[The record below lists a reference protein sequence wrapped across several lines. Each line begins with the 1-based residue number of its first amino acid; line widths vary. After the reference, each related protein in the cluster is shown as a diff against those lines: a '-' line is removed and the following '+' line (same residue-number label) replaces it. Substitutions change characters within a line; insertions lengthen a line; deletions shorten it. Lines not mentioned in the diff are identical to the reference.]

1 MEKGKE
7 EPMSSQGIEKG
18 ADALRDDN
26 CVFTVFWNVKES
38 EKSVCNVPSAPSC
51 CKHFMSCKTRWVC
64 LKICV

>member
-26 CVFTVFWNVKES
+26 CVFTVFWNVK
-38 EKSVCNVPSAPSC
+38 KSLKNQSA
-51 CKHFMSCKTRWVC
+51 MC
-64 LKICV
+64 LLLPAAVNIL

>member
-26 CVFTVFWNVKES
+26 CVFTVFWNMK
-38 EKSVCNVPSAPSC
+38 KSLKNQSA
-51 CKHFMSCKTRWVC
+51 MC
-64 LKICV
+64 LLLPAAVNIL